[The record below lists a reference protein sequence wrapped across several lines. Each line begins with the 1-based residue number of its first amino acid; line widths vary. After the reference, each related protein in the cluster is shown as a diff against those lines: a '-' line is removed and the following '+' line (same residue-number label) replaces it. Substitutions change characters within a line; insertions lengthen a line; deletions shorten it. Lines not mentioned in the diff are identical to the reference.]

1 MTQERDVF
9 APVLTALTADP
20 STEFGEPGARI
31 EALRTIHGPF
41 SSVQRVR
48 IRTPSR
54 TTHAYVKV
62 LRPREPGGEE
72 LARID
77 RMLEREYGATR
88 ALYEALHQDAAL
100 GALRPIAILPEH
112 RALVTEEVPGRPWG
126 EVLAGVAAL
135 TEQQTDI
142 ARRVGA
148 WVRIYQSIGG
158 TAGVVEIAERRSYL
172 DDRLRLIEGRV
183 ISPAERR
190 AVLRQFDALAVQIG
204 TSTVPAVAIHA
215 DLTPMNIIVGED
227 GRVTV
232 LDFTMA
238 KTSTA
243 FHDLSHVFFHLEM
256 MASRHRA
263 RRALF
268 RALQRAMLNGYD
280 TTLSAGHPLFR
291 MMLMQQGVC
300 HVALLAERRLPF
312 VDVAYRWF
320 LKRRWDVC
328 HRMSADDPELRV
340 A

>member
-9 APVLTALTADP
+9 APVLTALAADP
-20 STEFGEPGARI
+20 STEFGQPLACV

-100 GALRPIAILPEH
+100 GALRPLAILPEH

-126 EVLAGVAAL
+126 EVLAGAATL
-135 TEQQTDI
+135 TQQHIDI
-142 ARRVGA
+142 AQRVGA
-148 WVRIYQSIGG
+148 WVRIYQSIGS

-172 DDRLRLIEGRV
+172 DDRLRLIERRV

-190 AVLRQFDALAVQIG
+190 AVLRRFDAWADQIG
-204 TSTVPAVAIHA
+204 TSTVPAVAVHRSEEHTSE
-215 DLTPMNIIVGED
+215 LQSRLHLVCRLLLEKKKQKQQETPY
-227 GRVTV
+227 
-232 LDFTMA
+232 
-238 KTSTA
+238 KTK
-243 FHDLSHVFFHLEM
+243 V
-256 MASRHRA
+256 
-263 RRALF
+263 
-268 RALQRAMLNGYD
+268 
-280 TTLSAGHPLFR
+280 
-291 MMLMQQGVC
+291 
-300 HVALLAERRLPF
+300 
-312 VDVAYRWF
+312 
-320 LKRRWDVC
+320 
-328 HRMSADDPELRV
+328 
-340 A
+340 